1 VYLTEPIAPPPRIPR
16 AAYDRYPVGDPSYRL
31 GHLTSTSPATI
42 IFVADVSFR
51 CSLIGCGHEGTDGC
65 NPTIGVT

>member
-1 VYLTEPIAPPPRIPR
+1 MRCAFIYRDS
-16 AAYDRYPVGDPSYRL
+16 AAHPVGDPSYRP

-42 IFVADVSFR
+42 IFAADAFR